1 MSALP
6 RSIDAEGSLSAEA
19 SLGAAPDWW
28 RRPGLDAVAGR
39 LVIAGR
45 DAETLARAGGTPRF
59 VYDLERVRE
68 NAHDLHAAAR
78 RAGLDHR
85 LRFALK
91 ANREPEVL
99 ATLRGLGTAGDP
111 AAVGIDACSP
121 GEVEHALANGW
132 TPAEISYTGTNC
144 SERDLDVILG
154 AGVHLNLD
162 AVSQVERLGRRAPGT
177 TIGLRMNPMIGAG
190 YNDGLAYAGARPT
203 KLGITPERLDDA
215 LASAQRYGL
224 VIDTVHLHA
233 GSGWLADGL
242 PAFEAAL
249 VATVALARRL
259 IAAGC
264 PIGELNVGGGV
275 GRIARQSERPVD
287 LDAYMTLIARHV
299 GPLGVAV
306 GFEPGDLLV
315 KDAAVLL
322 AEVVTVEDR
331 AGVRFVGLDAG
342 WNVFCSWFIYRF
354 AQELVV
360 CRAADADRTEVVTVT
375 GHINEAGDVFAED
388 YPLPAVREGDILALL
403 NAGGYEQAM
412 SMTHCL
418 RPLAPADFLER
429 ASA

>member
-1 MSALP
+1 M
-6 RSIDAEGSLSAEA
+6 DTEA
-19 SLGAAPDWW
+19 VLGAVPDWW

-45 DAETLARAGGTPRF
+45 DAEALARARGTPRF
-59 VYDLERVRE
+59 VYDLERLRE
-68 NAHDLHAAAR
+68 NARALHAAAR

-99 ATLRGLGTAGDP
+99 AALRGLGAAGEPD
-111 AAVGIDACSP
+111 AVGIDACSP

-132 TPAEISYTGTNC
+132 TGAEISYTGTNC

-154 AGVHLNLD
+154 AGVHINLD
-162 AVSQVERLGRRAPGT
+162 AVSQVERVGRRAPGT
-177 TIGLRMNPMIGAG
+177 TIGLRVNPMIGAG

-203 KLGITPERLDDA
+203 KLGITADRLDDA
-215 LASAQRYGL
+215 LAATRRYGL
-224 VIDTVHLHA
+224 VVDTVHLHA

-242 PAFEAAL
+242 SAFEAAL
-249 VATVALARRL
+249 VATVHVARQL
-259 IAAGC
+259 IDAGC
-264 PIGELNVGGGV
+264 PVTELNVGGGV

-287 LDAYMTLIARHV
+287 LDAYAATIARHV
-299 GPLGVAV
+299 GPLGLAV

-315 KDAAVLL
+315 KDAAILL

-331 AGVRFVGLDAG
+331 LGVRFVGLDVG

-360 CRAADADRTEVVTVT
+360 CRAADAPRTEVVTVT

-388 YPLPAVREGDILALL
+388 YPLPAVREGDIVALL

-418 RPLAPADFLER
+418 RPLAAADFLER
-429 ASA
+429 ALD